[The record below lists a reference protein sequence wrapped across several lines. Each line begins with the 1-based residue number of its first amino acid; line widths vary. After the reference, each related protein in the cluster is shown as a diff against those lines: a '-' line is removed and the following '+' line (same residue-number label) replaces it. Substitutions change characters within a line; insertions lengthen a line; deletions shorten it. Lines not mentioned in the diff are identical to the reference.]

1 MTEQTPEM
9 FDNEFA
15 QSRLGKR
22 HKLLAEGVPLYPHR
36 FERTHASAVVK
47 DGYPAN
53 EGQTVG
59 VAGRVMLLRL
69 MGKASFATL
78 RDERGD
84 IQVYLKMDEI
94 GEAAY
99 LRVKTELDLGDII
112 GVTGTVFKT
121 KMGEITVKASS
132 WTFLSK
138 AILPP
143 PEKWHGLK
151 DLETRYRKRY
161 VDLFVNPD
169 VRELFAKRAKLI
181 ESIRAFYVADGFVEV
196 ETPAMAS
203 LAGGAAAKPFA
214 THHNALDLEL
224 FLRVAPE
231 LYLKRL
237 IVGGFDKVF
246 EIGKNFRNEGIST
259 RHNPEFT
266 MLESYQAY
274 VGADEV
280 MAFTERLLRHACR
293 AIHGTESFTVEGRAI
308 DLARPFPR
316 VAFLDAVSQALGV
329 AVTVNEPSFTQLR
342 ELAKQKGV
350 TVKDIETRDDLLD
363 EIFGTLIEPALQ
375 DPTFVVRYPRTMSP
389 LAKACADDPSLADRF
404 ELIIMGREVAN
415 AYSEQNDP
423 VEQLEKFRE
432 QVGGDDS
439 RLDMDYVEALAYG
452 MPPAGGLGVGI
463 DRLVMLLCNLSSIR
477 DAILFP
483 LLRPQA

>member
-1 MTEQTPEM
+1 M

-15 QSRLGKR
+15 ESRLKKR
-22 HKLLAEGVPLYPHR
+22 LKLLAEGVPLYPHR
-36 FERTHASAVVK
+36 FERTHASGEVK
-47 DGYPAN
+47 DGYPGN
-53 EGQTVG
+53 EGQSVSVG
-59 VAGRVMLLRL
+59 GRVVLLRL

-78 RDERGD
+78 RDHRGE
-84 IQVYLKMDEI
+84 IQIYLKMDEI

-99 LRVKTELDLGDII
+99 QRVKTELDLGDII

-121 KMGEITVKASS
+121 KMGEITVKAAGWS
-132 WTFLSK
+132 FLSK

-169 VRELFAKRAKLI
+169 VRETFAKRAKLI
-181 ESIRAFYVADGFVEV
+181 EAIRSFYASEGFVEV
-196 ETPAMAS
+196 ETPAMAA
-203 LAGGAAAKPFA
+203 LAGGAAAKPFV

-224 FLRVAPE
+224 FMRVAPE

-237 IVGGFDKVF
+237 IVGGFDRVF

-274 VGADEV
+274 ADANEV
-280 MAFTERLLRHACR
+280 MVFTERLLRHACS
-293 AIHGTESFTVEGRAI
+293 AIHGSLAFTCEGRAI
-308 DLARPFPR
+308 DLSRPFPR
-316 VAFLDAVSQALGV
+316 VDFLDAVSKAVGEPV
-329 AVTVNEPSFTQLR
+329 AVDAPSFTDLK
-342 ELAKQKGV
+342 ELAKRKGV
-350 TVKDIETRDDLLD
+350 TVKDVKTRDDLLD
-363 EIFGTLIEPALQ
+363 EIFGTLIEPDLK
-375 DPTFVVRYPRTMSP
+375 DPTFVIRHPRSMSP
-389 LAKACADDPSLADRF
+389 LAKACADNPALADRF
-404 ELIIMGREVAN
+404 ELIILGREIAN

-439 RLDMDYVEALAYG
+439 RVDMDFVEALAYG

-463 DRLVMLLCNLSSIR
+463 DRLFMLLCDLPSIR

-483 LLRPQA
+483 LLRPEQ